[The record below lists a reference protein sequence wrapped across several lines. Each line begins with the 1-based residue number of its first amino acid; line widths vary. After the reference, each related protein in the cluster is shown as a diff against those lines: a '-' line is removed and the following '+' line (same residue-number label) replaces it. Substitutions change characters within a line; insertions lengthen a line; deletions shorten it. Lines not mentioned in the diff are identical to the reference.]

1 MVRRGT
7 PADEAGLR
15 EGDVVLSMNGF
26 PVDNP
31 DTLGY
36 RLATAGLGREAEL
49 DVMAGDGKRER
60 VRLALEAA
68 PETPAR
74 DQRKL
79 DGRTPFA
86 GATIANLSPRLA
98 GELDMPQTA
107 DGVVV
112 TEVDRNSPAAR
123 LGLRPKDIIASL
135 NGRDVASTEELEED
149 AANERGGWRIEVD
162 RNGQR
167 LVQTVR

>member
-1 MVRRGT
+1 
-7 PADEAGLR
+7 
-15 EGDVVLSMNGF
+15 
-26 PVDNP
+26 
-31 DTLGY
+31 
-36 RLATAGLGREAEL
+36 
-49 DVMAGDGKRER
+49 
-60 VRLALEAA
+60 
-68 PETPAR
+68 
-74 DQRKL
+74 
-79 DGRTPFA
+79 
-86 GATIANLSPRLA
+86 
-98 GELDMPQTA
+98 MPQTA

-135 NGRDVASTEELEED
+135 NGRDVVSTEELEED